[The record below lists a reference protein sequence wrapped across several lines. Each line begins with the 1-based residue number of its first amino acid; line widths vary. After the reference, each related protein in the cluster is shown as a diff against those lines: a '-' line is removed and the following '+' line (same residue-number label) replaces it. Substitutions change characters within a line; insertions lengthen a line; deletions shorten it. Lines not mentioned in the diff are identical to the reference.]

1 MKAVAVLH
9 SLYQSVANL
18 FTGQHLRPWIEPQN
32 QENPKVESA
41 TQRQYFVSHIDDY
54 CDCV

>member
-1 MKAVAVLH
+1 MKAVVVLQ

-18 FTGQHLRPWIEPQN
+18 LPGHHLRPWIDTQIQEIPQ
-32 QENPKVESA
+32 VESVS
-41 TQRQYFVSHIDDY
+41 QRQYFVSHIDDY